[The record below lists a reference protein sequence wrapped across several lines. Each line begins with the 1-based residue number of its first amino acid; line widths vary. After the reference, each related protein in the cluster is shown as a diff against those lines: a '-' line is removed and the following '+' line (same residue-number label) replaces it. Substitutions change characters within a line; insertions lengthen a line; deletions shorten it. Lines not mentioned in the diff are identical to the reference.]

1 MEITANASQTVASGQ
16 TVLFTETPVSGN
28 CAILHREGSGLTKL
42 RGFTNGQCRARFR
55 VTFGGNIAAATTVAA
70 ISLAL
75 TIDGE
80 PVNTSSMIVTPAATD
95 EFFNVSTSLFLDV
108 PKGCCST
115 VAVENTSTQSIIV
128 QNANLI
134 IERVA

>member
-1 MEITANASQTVASGQ
+1 MEITANAPQTVTSGQ
-16 TVLFTETPVSGN
+16 AVLFTETPISGN

-42 RGFTNGQCRARFR
+42 RGLTNGQCRARFR
-55 VTFGGNIAAATTVAA
+55 VTFGGNIAAATTAAA

-115 VAVENTSTQSIIV
+115 VAVRNTSAQSIII

>member
-1 MEITANASQTVASGQ
+1 MEITANAPQTVTSGQ
-16 TVLFTETPVSGN
+16 AVLFTETPISGN

-55 VTFGGNIAAATTVAA
+55 VTFGGNIAAATTAAA

-115 VAVENTSTQSIIV
+115 VAVRNTSAQSIII

>member
-16 TVLFTETPVSGN
+16 AVLFTETPISGN
-28 CAILHREGSGLTKL
+28 CAILHKEGSGLTKL

-55 VTFGGNIAAATTVAA
+55 VTFGGNIAAATTAAA

-80 PVNTSSMIVTPAATD
+80 PVNTSSMVVTPAATD

-115 VAVENTSTQSIIV
+115 VAVRNTSTQSIIIE
-128 QNANLI
+128 NANLI

>member
-1 MEITANASQTVASGQ
+1 MEITANAPQTVTSGQ
-16 TVLFTETPVSGN
+16 AVLFTETPISGN

-55 VTFGGNIAAATTVAA
+55 VTFGGNIAAATTAAA

-95 EFFNVSTSLFLDV
+95 EFFNVSTSLFLDI

-115 VAVENTSTQSIIV
+115 VAVRNTSTKSIII

-134 IERVA
+134 I

>member
-1 MEITANASQTVASGQ
+1 MEITANSPQTVTSGQ
-16 TVLFTETPVSGN
+16 AVLFTETPISGN
-28 CAILHREGSGLTKL
+28 CAILHRKGSGLTKL

-55 VTFGGNIAAATTVAA
+55 VTFGGNIAAATTAAA

-115 VAVENTSTQSIIV
+115 VAVRNTSTQSIII

>member
-55 VTFGGNIAAATTVAA
+55 VTFGGNIAAATTAAA

-115 VAVENTSTQSIIV
+115 VAVENTSTQSIVV

>member
-1 MEITANASQTVASGQ
+1 MEITANATQTVTSGQ
-16 TVLFTETPVSGN
+16 SVLFTETPVSGN

-42 RGFTNGQCRARFR
+42 RGLTNGQCRARFR
-55 VTFGGNIAAATTVAA
+55 VSFSGNIAAVTTAAA

-80 PVNTSSMIVTPAATD
+80 PVNTSSMIVTPAAVN
-95 EFFNVSTSLFLDV
+95 EYFNVSSSLFLDV
-108 PKGCCST
+108 PKCCCST
-115 VAVENTSTQSIIV
+115 VAVRNTSTQDISV